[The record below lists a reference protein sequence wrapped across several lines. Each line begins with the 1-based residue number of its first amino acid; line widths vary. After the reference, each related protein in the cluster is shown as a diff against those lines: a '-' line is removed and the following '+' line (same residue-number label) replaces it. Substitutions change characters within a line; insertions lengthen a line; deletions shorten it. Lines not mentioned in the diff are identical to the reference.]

1 MLDKSQLSHS
11 VSQQNMD
18 AQEIARFD
26 ALANAWWDPKGR
38 YKTSLAF
45 NAVRVDYIVNTLKRH
60 FKPKGAADRLLTG
73 LSVLDVGSGGGLICE
88 PLAKRGAKVTGI
100 DASGVSV
107 EVARHHAA
115 LNELTID
122 YHHTLAAQWAAK
134 GYQYDV
140 VINAEVV
147 EHVPCQ
153 QQLIKECASMVKP
166 GGLLILATLN
176 RTVRSYFVAIVGA
189 EYVMGYLPV
198 GTHKWSKFVKPQE
211 LEQWLGGAFVQQ
223 HSTGFS
229 LNPLRGRWRAS
240 RSKAVNYMASF
251 KHSA

>member
-1 MLDKSQLSHS
+1 MLDKSQLSQT
-11 VSQQNMD
+11 VSQPNMD
-18 AQEIARFD
+18 EQEIARFD
-26 ALANAWWDPKGR
+26 ALASSWWDPKGH

-45 NAVRVDYIVNTLKRH
+45 NAVRVDYIVSTIKHH
-60 FKPKGAADRLLTG
+60 FKPHGAADKLLDG

-88 PLAKRGAKVTGI
+88 PLAKRGAEVTGI

-107 EVARHHAA
+107 EVARRHAA
-115 LNELTID
+115 RSNLAIS
-122 YHHTLAAQWAAK
+122 YHHTLASQWAAS
-134 GYQYDV
+134 GHQYDI

-153 QQLIKECASMVKP
+153 EQLIKECASMVKP

-189 EYVMGYLPV
+189 EYIMRYLPI
-198 GTHKWSKFVKPQE
+198 GTHDWTKFVKPAE
-211 LEQWLGGAFVQQ
+211 LERWLSGAFVRQ
-223 HSTGFS
+223 HITGFA
-229 LNPLRGRWRAS
+229 LNPLNGVWRAS
-240 RSKAVNYMASF
+240 SSQAVNYMASF